1 MSSKELSGAGS
12 ALMRVLH
19 GLLRPL
25 VRTLIAY
32 GLTAPTVYRL
42 LKRIYVEVAHEDFRI
57 ADTPPTDSRITLL
70 TGVHRRD
77 VREIL
82 TSDAESWTGARQKST
97 VFATV
102 VGQWLANPDYLD
114 DAGNPLVL
122 PRSGELTSFE
132 SLVRLVST
140 DLRARTVLDELLR
153 LGLVEEVEDGLALKS
168 EQAVFG
174 SGSDEHKTVFF
185 AANVGDHLAA
195 AAENLLAPEP
205 PFLERAVFYNH
216 LSETSID
223 QIEAMARTESQ
234 TVLNA
239 LNKQSAQFQ
248 KQDRSSPGPKQR
260 YRFGVYF
267 YREDADVKDTTPSEK
282 SN

>member
-1 MSSKELSGAGS
+1 MSGKHNSGEGS
-12 ALMRVLH
+12 ALTRVLH

-25 VRTLIAY
+25 VRTLIAH
-32 GLTAPTVYRL
+32 GLTAPAVYRL
-42 LKRIYVEVAHEDFRI
+42 LKRVYVEVAHEEFRI
-57 ADTPPTDSRITLL
+57 ADKPPTDSRITLL

-77 VREIL
+77 VRDIL
-82 TSDAESWTGARQKST
+82 TSDAESWSGARQKTT

-102 VGQWLANPDYLD
+102 VGQWLANPDFLD
-114 DAGNPLVL
+114 RSGKPLIL
-122 PRSGELTSFE
+122 PRSGDKQSFE
-132 SLVRLVST
+132 SLVRSVST

-153 LGLVEEVEDGLALKS
+153 LGLVREVDEGLILET

-174 SGSDEHKTVFF
+174 SGSNDHKTVFF

-195 AAENLLAPEP
+195 AAENLLAEEP

-216 LSETSID
+216 LSETSVD
-223 QIEAMARTESQ
+223 QIEAAARAESQ

-239 LNKQSAQFQ
+239 LNKQSAQLQ
-248 KQDRSSPGPKQR
+248 KQDKSTPGPKQR

-267 YREDADVKDTTPSEK
+267 YREDADAATKDTETRD
-282 SN
+282 